1 MKHHVLAGVA
11 LLGLLGP
18 VTLAQA
24 AGDPEKGREIS
35 EQHCSR
41 CHVIGG
47 FNKYGGINSTPSF
60 QLLAKRDD
68 WLERFSTFFER
79 RPHPVFVRIPGVER
93 WTKLPSHVAEFELKL
108 EDVDDIVAFAE
119 TLRPK

>member
-1 MKHHVLAGVA
+1 MRFLVLAGVA

-18 VTLAQA
+18 AASAQA
-24 AGDPEKGREIS
+24 GGDPEQGRKIAER
-35 EQHCSR
+35 HCSR

-68 WLERFSTFFER
+68 WLERFSTFFDR
-79 RPHPVFVRIPGVER
+79 RPHPVFVRIPGVDR
-93 WTKLPSHVAEFELKL
+93 WTKLPSHVTEFELQL
-108 EDVDDIVAFAE
+108 EDVDDIVAFAQ